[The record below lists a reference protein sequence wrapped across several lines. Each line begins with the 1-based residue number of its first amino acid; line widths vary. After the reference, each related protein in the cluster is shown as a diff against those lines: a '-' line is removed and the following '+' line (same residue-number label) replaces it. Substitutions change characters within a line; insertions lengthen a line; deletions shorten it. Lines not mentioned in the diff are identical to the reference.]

1 MIRAT
6 VKTIP
11 HPNSQKLTDLWVQMV
26 LDELLRREKEQS
38 VVTA

>member
-11 HPNSQKLTDLWVQMV
+11 HPNSQKLADLWSQMV

-38 VVTA
+38 GVMT